1 MKISKI
7 TIFTFI
13 FPLMLWG
20 CKTTSKPAD
29 VKPDIALPSSY
40 SLDVNDRTISDTP
53 WWHSLER
60 PTLNR
65 LISQSLGNN
74 YDIKQAIAR
83 VDQARALTR
92 QTESDLYPKIDA
104 LAEGNREWEGSD
116 GQRGTARLGVN
127 LQWEIDA
134 FNRIRNAT
142 KADIAETTARVE
154 DVKALKLFTSI
165 EVANAYFS
173 AVAAQQTLDLLNQQV
188 QTDKD
193 LLELLELR
201 FDQGIGTNVEVLQQK
216 SRVTESLSL
225 IPVAQSQRR
234 VSENRLDVLMGH
246 APDGQNRVTEDET
259 LDFTASLPRV
269 SVPADILVN
278 RPDIRAAKAALIAAD
293 FDTAEAIANRLPQI
307 TLDGSYLLSDNA
319 AYSGPVSM
327 IMGTFVAPL
336 LDWGQRKA
344 EVERNE
350 AVYQERLAAFTQL
363 YIEAVGDVE
372 NALYQENRQR
382 DFLERL
388 DQRRIVLDKTVQETE
403 ARYGQG
409 IDDYLPVLNALQE
422 LRQVERAIISERLNL
437 IALRISLYSAIG
449 GAITPSTH
457 PEELL

>member
-1 MKISKI
+1 M
-7 TIFTFI
+7 
-13 FPLMLWG
+13 
-20 CKTTSKPAD
+20 
-29 VKPDIALPSSY
+29 
-40 SLDVNDRTISDTP
+40 
-53 WWHSLER
+53 
-60 PTLNR
+60 
-65 LISQSLGNN
+65 
-74 YDIKQAIAR
+74 
-83 VDQARALTR
+83 
-92 QTESDLYPKIDA
+92 
-104 LAEGNREWEGSD
+104 
-116 GQRGTARLGVN
+116 
-127 LQWEIDA
+127 
-134 FNRIRNAT
+134 
-142 KADIAETTARVE
+142 
-154 DVKALKLFTSI
+154 
-165 EVANAYFS
+165 
-173 AVAAQQTLDLLNQQV
+173 
-188 QTDKD
+188 
-193 LLELLELR
+193 
-201 FDQGIGTNVEVLQQK
+201 
-216 SRVTESLSL
+216 
-225 IPVAQSQRR
+225 
-234 VSENRLDVLMGH
+234 
-246 APDGQNRVTEDET
+246 
-259 LDFTASLPRV
+259 
-269 SVPADILVN
+269 PADILVN

-372 NALYQENRQR
+372 NALCQENRQR

-457 PEELL
+457 AEEPL

>member
-13 FPLMLWG
+13 FPLMLLG
-20 CKTTSKPAD
+20 CKTTSKPAY
-29 VKPDIALPSSY
+29 VKPDIALPLSY

-92 QTESDLYPKIDA
+92 QTESDLYPKING
-104 LAEGNREWEGSD
+104 LAEGSREWEGSD
-116 GQRGTARLGVN
+116 GQRGTARLGAN

-246 APDGQNRVTEDET
+246 APDGQNRVT
-259 LDFTASLPRV
+259 
-269 SVPADILVN
+269 
-278 RPDIRAAKAALIAAD
+278 
-293 FDTAEAIANRLPQI
+293 
-307 TLDGSYLLSDNA
+307 
-319 AYSGPVSM
+319 
-327 IMGTFVAPL
+327 
-336 LDWGQRKA
+336 
-344 EVERNE
+344 
-350 AVYQERLAAFTQL
+350 
-363 YIEAVGDVE
+363 
-372 NALYQENRQR
+372 
-382 DFLERL
+382 
-388 DQRRIVLDKTVQETE
+388 
-403 ARYGQG
+403 
-409 IDDYLPVLNALQE
+409 
-422 LRQVERAIISERLNL
+422 
-437 IALRISLYSAIG
+437 
-449 GAITPSTH
+449 
-457 PEELL
+457 